1 MRRWQVVLKE
11 RFYPVMIL
19 LVILFV
25 VLAAMTNGFARLQR
39 GITQLRRNAV
49 EVQRELRRYRADLL
63 GQVWCT
69 TTFTRDEE
77 RLTYGHYPGMN
88 AEEVMVFHNGPIWM
102 LRDPNRKRATTCFRS
117 WREVAEAE
125 TLPLKLAEDAT
136 EEEYKN
142 AVLALYLDKPD
153 PTPVVAG
160 ASGSRVSSKTL
171 DAETAEEETIN
182 PEAVW
187 CFSEIKTVQNLV
199 VTVPHPP
206 GGRTAIEGVLNTLSD
221 RTAFKEYTIRTSLCF
236 TTWPDAADYIT
247 GGEVWLAEDTTEQ
260 QYHAAV
266 KQWQDAKR

>member
-11 RFYPVMIL
+11 HLYPVMIV

-25 VLAAMTNGFARLQR
+25 MLSAMTNGFARLHR

-77 RLTYGHYPGMN
+77 QLTYGHYPGMN

-102 LRDPNRKRATTCFRS
+102 LRDPNRERESTCFRS

-142 AVLALYLDKPD
+142 AVLAFYLDKPD

-160 ASGSRVSSKTL
+160 ASGSSVSSKNL
-171 DAETAEEETIN
+171 QARGPEENID

-206 GGRTAIEGVLNTLSD
+206 GGRTAIESVLDTLSD
-221 RTAFKEYTIRTSLCF
+221 RTAFKEYTIRSSLCF
-236 TTWPDAADYIT
+236 TTWPEAADYIT
-247 GGEVWLAEDTTEQ
+247 GGEVWLADDTTKQ
-260 QYHAAV
+260 QYHTAI
-266 KQWQDAKR
+266 KKWQDANR